1 MYCPSEIRANCGF
14 QRKTGETTKKK
25 EAKHPP
31 RKEGSKRGDDEEG
44 KEQERHRGQQ
54 QVAFLKLCFFDR
66 KRKGN

>member
-14 QRKTGETTKKK
+14 QRKSGETTKKK

-31 RKEGSKRGDDEEG
+31 RKEGSKRGDDVEP